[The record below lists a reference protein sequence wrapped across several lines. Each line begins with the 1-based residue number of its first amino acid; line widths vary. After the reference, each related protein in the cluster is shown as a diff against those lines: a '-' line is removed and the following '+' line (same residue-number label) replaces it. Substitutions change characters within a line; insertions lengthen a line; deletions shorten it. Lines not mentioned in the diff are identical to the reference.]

1 VLPKRRIGKISQGA
15 NKVLARAY
23 KLVRMS
29 KRGFYVCYK
38 GLRYGD
44 RPKKRVALGQIAAN

>member
-1 VLPKRRIGKISQGA
+1 MCYQ
-15 NKVLARAY
+15 NDEVLARAHE
-23 KLVRMS
+23 LVRML

-38 GLRYGD
+38 GLRYED